1 MKVIGFDIGINNL
14 AYCTI
19 DSETLKILDW
29 KVIQLKASGEKLD
42 FETTSIRLLDSM
54 HEHFAVGDNIDAVII
69 ENQPVMKNPIM
80 KSIQIMIYTYFILMK
95 RNRERANLDDR
106 QQMIVKLV
114 SAGNKLKVSYKDK
127 VDTTSV
133 TTTDKYRRNK
143 QLAIAYTSYFLNT
156 TEQEASWKTLFETS
170 KKKDDLSDSNQM
182 VVWWIENNKK

>member
-29 KVIQLKASGEKLD
+29 KIIQLKASGEKID
-42 FETTSIRLLDSM
+42 FETTSIRLVDAM
-54 HEHFAVGDNIDAVII
+54 HEHFKIDDGIDVVII
-69 ENQPVMKNPIM
+69 ENQPVMKNPVM
-80 KSIQIMIYTYFILMK
+80 KSIQIMIYTYFMMMK
-95 RNRERANLDDR
+95 RNKERVNPNDR
-106 QQMIVKLV
+106 PMIVKLV
-114 SAGNKLKVSYKDK
+114 SAQNKLKVSYKDK
-127 VDTTSV
+127 VDATSI

-143 QLAIAYTSYFLNT
+143 QLAIAYTQYFLNT
-156 TEQEASWKTLFETS
+156 FEQDASWKTLFESS